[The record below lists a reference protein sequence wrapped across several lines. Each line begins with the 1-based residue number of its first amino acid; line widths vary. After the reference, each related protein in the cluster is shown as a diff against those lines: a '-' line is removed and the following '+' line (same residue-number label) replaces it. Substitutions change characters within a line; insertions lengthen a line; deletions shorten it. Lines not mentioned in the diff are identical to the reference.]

1 MIETMYVKF
10 AGKKKTAF
18 FGKAYVKGKGAAARL
33 LVPERS

>member
-10 AGKKKTAF
+10 AGKKTAF